1 MIGLVLL
8 AAGNSER
15 FIQSINEFINQEL
28 INKDSE
34 SLSIDKTNQINELVD
49 LINRGT
55 QINKVFL
62 KIGNLMVWEYSINV
76 FSKFNKQISNI
87 IFVLNRSTFEIH
99 KEIISEKIQK
109 YNFNN
114 VEFAEGGNKRQ
125 DSVFNGIKLL
135 ENKYIDHIII
145 HDLARP
151 LITEN
156 DIKKLIETIK
166 DYDGL
171 TLYSQPNDSVV
182 ANYDNKITY
191 LPRNLIYLIK
201 TPQIFKKNV
210 ILSCHEELRKENL
223 ELEFTDDIS
232 LLDFYLFK
240 TGFVPGNPMNIKIT
254 TIHDYILLTQ
264 IINTNYFSFF

>member
-1 MIGLVLL
+1 MIGLILL

-15 FIQSINEFINQEL
+15 FIQSINEFINQKL

-34 SLSIDKTNQINELVD
+34 SLKIDKTNQINEIID
-49 LINRGT
+49 LINRGAK
-55 QINKVFL
+55 INKAFL
-62 KIGNLMVWEYSINV
+62 KIGNSMVWEYSINV
-76 FSKFNKQISNI
+76 FSKFNKHINNI
-87 IFVLNRSTFEIH
+87 VFVLNRSTFEIH
-99 KEIISEKIQK
+99 REIISQKIQK

-114 VEFAEGGNKRQ
+114 LEFIEGGNKRQ

-135 ENKYIDHIII
+135 ENKYIDYIII

-151 LITEN
+151 LISEN
-156 DIKKLIETIK
+156 DIKKLIETIQ

-171 TLYSQPNDSVV
+171 TLYSLPNDSVV

-191 LPRNLIYLIK
+191 LPRNSIYLIK

-210 ILSCHEELRKENL
+210 ILCCHQELRKENL
-223 ELEFTDDIS
+223 QLEFTDDIS
-232 LLDFYLFK
+232 LLEFYLFK
-240 TGFVPGNPMNIKIT
+240 TGFVPANPLNIKIT

-264 IINTNYFSFF
+264 IINTNDFSFF